1 MKKHLICFLT
11 ALISIVCYSQGLNN
25 QQQIDSVD
33 IKNSFSLLGIEI
45 FKFPVNTKEE
55 YNINYI
61 VEEYKNGTLKREIN
75 YLNSF
80 KEKNLPEYVLSSL
93 LVKSNLSKWFRVYF
107 KTEEDK
113 NNIQLLLQLG
123 DNLKNKLDFSF
134 DEERY
139 GTRAFTI
146 PEKKMLNK
154 KAPLAIWYAKNNVK
168 AIEHCPGDKTVEEI
182 SLLYDHIIVVY
193 IELIKP

>member
-1 MKKHLICFLT
+1 MRKHLIYFLIG
-11 ALISIVCYSQGLNN
+11 LISIVGYSQGLNN

-61 VEEYKNGTLKREIN
+61 IEEYKNGILKREIN
-75 YLNSF
+75 YLNLL
-80 KEKNLPEYVLSSL
+80 KKKKLPGYVLNSL
-93 LVKSNLSKWFRVYF
+93 LVKSNFNKWFRIYF
-107 KTEEDK
+107 KTEDDK
-113 NNIQLLLQLG
+113 KNIQLLLQLG

-134 DEERY
+134 DEEKY
-139 GTRAFTI
+139 GTRAFAVLDNKI
-146 PEKKMLNK
+146 VNK